1 MEAFNRSLFII
12 LGIVLVAIGVTGLL
26 AAAGVLPLVQPSD
39 LYASLIQTV
48 RAQPLLW
55 WSVLI
60 IAALLLVVL
69 GLWLVR
75 AELSRPRVGG
85 LHEVVLQNGRRGA
98 TSVEAAAVAD
108 AAARDLARLPQVLGS
123 DARLATFGRLPR
135 LEVRLD
141 VPADAD
147 LDAVRQAAEGPYDRL
162 RTMLGVE
169 DIDAHVRLRPTRVEP
184 TRVR

>member
-1 MEAFNRSLFII
+1 
-12 LGIVLVAIGVTGLL
+12 
-26 AAAGVLPLVQPSD
+26 
-39 LYASLIQTV
+39 
-48 RAQPLLW
+48 
-55 WSVLI
+55 
-60 IAALLLVVL
+60 
-69 GLWLVR
+69 
-75 AELSRPRVGG
+75 
-85 LHEVVLQNGRRGA
+85 VVLQNGRRGA